1 MDFDRIIDRRDS
13 LSVKWEDMEALYGV
27 SPDDGIAM
35 WVADTDFASPDCV
48 QNAVRKML
56 DHGVYGYTG
65 RRADEEYRAAICWW
79 MENRHGWRVEP
90 NAIFTATGLGNGVG
104 MVLDAYT
111 NPGDGVVLFTP
122 VYHSFARITRAAGR
136 KVVECPMVIE
146 NGRYKMNFDAYD
158 EILDGSEKLVIFCSP
173 HNPGG
178 MVWSV
183 DDQKQVVDFCRKHNL
198 LLVSDEIHHDLVY
211 PGHNHVAMPNAVP
224 DCDDIL
230 IMLTAPSKTFN
241 IAGTHTGNV
250 IIPNAKLRAA
260 YAERST
266 AINLSTN
273 SFGVAMTTAAYSPE
287 GAAWVDE
294 LMVYLDGNRKAFE
307 DGIAAIP
314 GATPMS
320 MEATYLYWVDFS
332 GTGMSDTEIKN
343 RIFRQAQV
351 APNYGETFGTGGE
364 TFMRFNLGTQR
375 SRINEAVARLQD
387 AFKDLQ

>member
-48 QNAVRKML
+48 QDAVRKML
-56 DHGVYGYTG
+56 EHGVYGYTG

-79 MENRHGWRVEP
+79 MENRHGWSVDP

-136 KVVECPMVIE
+136 KVVECPMIIE
-146 NGRYKMNFDAYD
+146 DGRYKMNFDAYD
-158 EILDGSEKLVIFCSP
+158 AILDGSEKIVIFCSP

-183 DDQKQVVDFCRKHNL
+183 EDQKQVVEFCRKHNL

-211 PGHNHVAMPNAVP
+211 PGHTHVAMPNAVP

-273 SFGVAMTTAAYSPE
+273 SFGVAMTSAAYSPE

-307 DGIAAIP
+307 EGIAAIP
-314 GATPMS
+314 GVTPMS
-320 MEATYLYWVDFS
+320 MEATYLSWVDFS
-332 GTGMSDTEIKN
+332 GTGMSDAEIKD

-364 TFMRFNLGTQR
+364 TFMRFNLGTPR
-375 SRINEAVARLQD
+375 SRINDAVARLQD

>member
-1 MDFDRIIDRRDS
+1 MDFDKIIDRRGS
-13 LSVKWEDMEALYGV
+13 LSAKWDNMESLYGV

-35 WVADTDFASPDCV
+35 WVADTDFASPDCI
-48 QNAVRKML
+48 QDAVRKML

-65 RRADEEYRAAICWW
+65 TKAEADYRAAICWW
-79 MENRHGWRVEP
+79 MENRHGWNVDP
-90 NAIFTATGLGNGVG
+90 AAIFTATGLGNGVG

-111 NPGDGVVLFTP
+111 QPGDGVVLFTP

-146 NGRYKMNFDAYD
+146 DGRYKMDFDAYGD
-158 EILDGSEKLVIFCSP
+158 ILDGSEKVVIFCSP

-178 MVWSV
+178 AVWTV
-183 DDQKQVVDFCRKHNL
+183 EEQQQVVTFCRKHDL

-211 PGHNHVAMPNAVP
+211 PGHKHIPMPLAAP

-230 IMLTAPSKTFN
+230 IMLTASSKTFN

-260 YAERST
+260 YADRSS
-266 AINLSTN
+266 AINLSSN

-294 LMVYLDGNRKAFE
+294 LVSYLDGNRQAFE
-307 DGIAAIP
+307 TGLSAIP
-314 GATPMS
+314 GVKPMTLG
-320 MEATYLYWVDFS
+320 ATYLSWVNFS
-332 GTGMSDTEIKN
+332 GTGMNDAEIKD
-343 RIFRQAQV
+343 RIFKQAKV

-364 TFMRFNLGTQR
+364 NFMRFNLGTAR
-375 SRINEAVARLQD
+375 ANIDEAVARLQS
-387 AFKDLQ
+387 AFSDLQ

>member
-1 MDFDRIIDRRDS
+1 MDFDRIIDRRGS

-48 QNAVRKML
+48 QDAVRKML
-56 DHGVYGYTG
+56 EHGVYGYTG
-65 RRADEEYRAAICWW
+65 RRADQEYRAAICWW
-79 MENRHGWRVEP
+79 MENRHGWSVDP
-90 NAIFTATGLGNGVG
+90 SAIFTATGLGNGVG

-146 NGRYKMNFDAYD
+146 DGRYKMNFDAYD
-158 EILDGSEKLVIFCSP
+158 AILDGSEKIVIFCSP

-183 DDQKQVVDFCRKHNL
+183 EEQKQVVEFCRKHNL

-211 PGHNHVAMPNAVP
+211 PGHTHVPMPNAVP
-224 DCDDIL
+224 DSDDIL

-266 AINLSTN
+266 AINLSSN

-307 DGIAAIP
+307 EGIAAIP
-314 GATPMS
+314 GAKPMA
-320 MEATYLYWVDFS
+320 MEATYLSWVDFS
-332 GTGMSDTEIKN
+332 GTGMSDAEIKD

-364 TFMRFNLGTQR
+364 TFMRFNLGTPR
-375 SRINEAVARLQD
+375 SRITEAVARLQE

>member
-13 LSVKWEDMEALYGV
+13 LSMKWEDMEALYGV

>member
-211 PGHNHVAMPNAVP
+211 PGHKHVAMHNAVP

-320 MEATYLYWVDFS
+320 MEATYLSWVDFS
-332 GTGMSDTEIKN
+332 GTGMSDTEIKD

-351 APNYGETFGTGGE
+351 APNYGVTFGTGGE

-375 SRINEAVARLQD
+375 SRINEAIARLQD

>member
-13 LSVKWEDMEALYGV
+13 LSMKWEDMEALYGV

-320 MEATYLYWVDFS
+320 MEATYLSWVDFS

>member
-48 QNAVRKML
+48 QDAVRKML
-56 DHGVYGYTG
+56 EHGVYGYTG
-65 RRADEEYRAAICWW
+65 RRADQEYRAAICWW
-79 MENRHGWRVEP
+79 MENRHGWTVDP

-158 EILDGSEKLVIFCSP
+158 DILDGSEKIVIFCSP

-183 DDQKQVVDFCRKHNL
+183 EDQKQVVEFCRKHNL

-211 PGHNHVAMPNAVP
+211 PGHTHVPMPNAVP

-314 GATPMS
+314 GAKPMA
-320 MEATYLYWVDFS
+320 MEATYLSWVDFS
-332 GTGMSDTEIKN
+332 GTGMSDAEIKD

-364 TFMRFNLGTQR
+364 TFMRFNLGTPR
-375 SRINEAVARLQD
+375 SRITEAVARLQD